1 MPADNRVRNWMKS
14 VTVVRKISRFAH
26 FRPQPCHFMPH
37 FRHGPQRVTGCDRV
51 RPGATECDRVRQV
64 RPGTTECDRCNRV
77 RQMRPGATGCDR
89 CDRVRQGATERD
101 RVRPG
106 AQTCITASG
115 GDSADL
121 GRFLT
126 ITQTETRIQGATRRC
141 SACRGSGRRPLR
153 RDGQGGCPAQLQGRR

>member
-14 VTVVRKISRFAH
+14 VTVVRKIGRFAH

-64 RPGTTECDRCNRV
+64 RPGTTECDRC
-77 RQMRPGATGCDR
+77 
-89 CDRVRQGATERD
+89 D

-121 GRFLT
+121 GRLLT

-153 RDGQGGCPAQLQGRR
+153 RDGQGGYPAQLQGRR